1 MITVTEFEAL
11 KKKADTIKG
20 TIASMR
26 GAREEVIKSIK
37 ALGFD
42 PDNLE
47 AELLKYQTAKTDL
60 EAKITEA
67 VNTLAKCIE
76 EANAAIEKANAM

>member
-11 KKKADTIKG
+11 NKKADTIKG

-47 AELLKYQTAKTDL
+47 AELLKYQTAKNEL
-60 EAKITEA
+60 EAKIEDA
-67 VNTLAKCIE
+67 VAKLAKAIDE
-76 EANAAIEKANAM
+76 TNSAIEKANSL

>member
-1 MITVTEFEAL
+1 MTEFEAL

-67 VNTLAKCIE
+67 VNTLAKCIG